1 MNSSAI
7 PSVDTLCM
15 TPSFDLIKQLFDL
28 PGSEPS
34 KQGSTRGKVGRNKE
48 ESGQLGKA
56 AMNDG
61 DYEAAIEHFK
71 RAVEQSDEKSPW
83 PLMDL
88 AAAYAASDN
97 VPQAFRQY
105 EKAKRIQ
112 KNGDLLVG
120 LSSLY
125 SQMGRQSDALDKL
138 RAAVELEPDS
148 AYNHHKL
155 AEGLRRAGFKN
166 AALDAA
172 QVAIALAAD
181 QAFYHYW
188 IGEFLLTLGRYKE
201 AVDSLHAAI
210 ELSPGDDQQYFLV
223 SQALW
228 GAGRR
233 PEAIRALRLAT
244 DIGTENLSY
253 RGLLEKFL
261 RESGLNEEADM
272 ELKKCSGMDAYDQT
286 VVERACK
293 RLKLA

>member
-1 MNSSAI
+1 
-7 PSVDTLCM
+7 M
-15 TPSFDLIKQLFDL
+15 TPSFELIKQLFDL
-28 PGSEPS
+28 PGSTPP
-34 KQGSTRGKVGRNKE
+34 KQAGSTRGRVGRDKN
-48 ESGQLGKA
+48 ESGQLGKT
-56 AMNDG
+56 AMNEG

-83 PLMDL
+83 ALMDL
-88 AAAYAASDN
+88 AAAYEVTDN

-112 KNGDLLVG
+112 KSGDLLVG

-125 SQMGRQSDALDKL
+125 GQMGRQQDALDRL
-138 RAAVELEPDS
+138 REAVELEPES

-155 AEGLRRAGFKN
+155 AEGLRKAGFRT

-172 QVAIALAAD
+172 QVAIALAPD

-188 IGEFLLTLGRYKE
+188 FGEFLLTLGRYRE
-201 AVDSLHAAI
+201 AVDALHAAI

-228 GAGRR
+228 GSGKKA
-233 PEAIRALRLAT
+233 EAIRAIRLAT

-253 RGLLEKFL
+253 RGLLEKYL
-261 RESGLNEEADM
+261 RASGMHEEADM
-272 ELKKCSGMDAYDQT
+272 ELKKASGMDPYDHT
-286 VVERACK
+286 IVERACE
-293 RLKLA
+293 RLRIS